1 MFGTKKRFFSG
12 AVGVLLTA
20 AFFLW
25 ISPGHTETMDEVY
38 RKALKEG
45 GKVTFYGTL
54 APNQAIKIIPVFE
67 KRFPGIKVDQ
77 IDATSD
83 KLAARAIS
91 EARGGKTFGDVLQM
105 SLENVMRVFEQG
117 LLLDKLPPEAD
128 DYPPELKG
136 TYWVAGEFDFI
147 VAAWNTNMVK
157 KQDEP
162 KQFEDFADPKWKGR
176 LIADPRDADLLIG
189 LASHKYKNEEKAV
202 ALLKRI
208 AANNVE
214 FHRGHSQLAEL
225 LVAGQGAACLTCYSH
240 HFPARIKKGAPVD
253 YLLAEGIGAVTA
265 TSVFKNAP
273 HPNSAWLFYRWLIGE
288 EGQRV
293 FAAGGRTPAHP
304 KVEPVDKTRPQKI
317 YPIDD
322 KDYKE
327 FARYEKI
334 WKEIF
339 KLR

>member
-1 MFGTKKRFFSG
+1 MFENRSFTR
-12 AVGVLLTA
+12 AVCAVLTGV
-20 AFFLW
+20 FCLW
-25 ISPGHTETMDEVY
+25 ISTGSAETLDEVY

-45 GKVTFYGTL
+45 GRVTFYGTL
-54 APNQAIKIIPVFE
+54 APNQAIKVIPVFE

-77 IDATSD
+77 IDATAD

-91 EARGGKTFGDVLQM
+91 EARAGKTFGDVLQM
-105 SLENVMRVFEQG
+105 SLENTMHVFAQG
-117 LLLDKLPPEAD
+117 LLLEKLPPEAD
-128 DYPPELKG
+128 EYPRELKG
-136 TYWVAGEFDFI
+136 SYWVAGEFDFI
-147 VAAWNTNMVK
+147 VAAWNTNMVEK
-157 KQDEP
+157 RDEP

-176 LIADPRDADLLIG
+176 VIADPRDADLLIG
-189 LASHKYKNEEKAV
+189 LANHKYKNEEKAI

-214 FHRGHSQLAEL
+214 FHGGHSRLAEL

-240 HFPARIKKGAPVD
+240 HFPTRIRKGAPVN
-253 YLLAEGIGAVTA
+253 YLLAEGVGAITA
-265 TSVFKNAP
+265 TAVFKNAP
-273 HPNSAWLFYRWLIGE
+273 HPNSAWLLYRWLIGQD
-288 EGQRV
+288 GQKV
-293 FAAGGRTPAHP
+293 FAAAGRTPSHP

-317 YPIDD
+317 YAIDD
-322 KDYKE
+322 KDYKD